1 MNLASH
7 QQEILALHYGGQ
19 DAVAI
24 AKALHRNT
32 REVRAVIQLYA
43 KKPGV
48 EFGFRKL
55 RELAKEA
62 GVLK

>member
-7 QQEILALHYGGQ
+7 QQEILALHYAGELP
-19 DAVAI
+19 VAI
-24 AKALHRNT
+24 AKTLRRNT
-32 REVRAVIQLYA
+32 RDVRAVIALYA

-48 EFGFRKL
+48 EHGFRKL
-55 RELAKEA
+55 QELAREA

>member
-7 QQEILALHYGGQ
+7 QQEILALHFAGK
-19 DAVAI
+19 DPVTI

-32 REVRAVIQLYA
+32 REVRAVIDLHA

-48 EFGFRKL
+48 EHGFSKL
-55 RELAKEA
+55 QELAREA

>member
-7 QQEILALHYGGQ
+7 QQEILALHYAGK
-19 DAVAI
+19 DPVTI
-24 AKALHRNT
+24 AKALRRNT
-32 REVRAVIQLYA
+32 RDVRAVIQLYA

-55 RELAKEA
+55 RQLAKEA